1 MMKKIVSAVLALG
14 LILSFAVSAS
24 ASDKLVV
31 GTSADYP
38 PYEFTDANGNFT
50 GFDMDLVRAI
60 GEKMGK
66 KVKIVDMGFDT
77 LIAALQ
83 KEKIDVV
90 IAAMQATEDRKKQ
103 VDFSVVYH
111 DIADALLVKAD
122 SDITLKSV
130 FDSTAYKVGGQTG
143 TVQEKWIQE
152 NLVKTGKLPKENYFS
167 YERVDNAAMDLK
179 NGRIDVLHIQSDP
192 AKALAEKNGLKVAL
206 VTRETISAGQSLA
219 VTKGNTE
226 LVNAIN
232 KAIEELKANGTID
245 KTHKEVQPALIFCGC

>member
-1 MMKKIVSAVLALG
+1 MKKIVSLVLALILG
-14 LILSFAVSAS
+14 LAMSA
-24 ASDKLVV
+24 AAGDKLVV

-38 PYEFTDANGNFT
+38 PYEFTDASGDFV

-60 GEKMGK
+60 GEKMGRE
-66 KVKIVDMGFDT
+66 VKIVDMGFDT

-90 IAAMQATEDRKKQ
+90 IAAMQATDERKKM
-103 VDFSVVYH
+103 VDFSVAYH
-111 DIADALLVKAD
+111 DIADALLVKAG
-122 SDITLKSV
+122 SGITLKSV
-130 FDSTAYKVGGQTG
+130 FDSAAYKVGGQTG
-143 TVQEKWIQE
+143 TVQEKWVQD

-192 AKALAEKNGLKVAL
+192 AKALAEKNGLEVAL

-226 LVNAIN
+226 LVDAIN
-232 KAIEELKANGTID
+232 KAIEALKADGTMKKLID
-245 KTHKEVQPALIFCGC
+245 KYHLL